1 MVLPELKR
9 AAQGPLRLLLGVLA
23 ILCLG
28 APAQLARGAGPWIS
42 EVFFNPPESF
52 DAPNEY
58 IEFRGTPNSTLP
70 LGTYFVSIEGNAGGN
85 PGTILNV
92 FDLSG
97 RTIGGN
103 GFLVLL
109 QNSNSYTAHAHASVA
124 VNTLGPGWG
133 HGANSTIGHR
143 GENSSSTD
151 LENPSIT
158 YLLIQSS
165 LAPANDADIDADND
179 GVPENPIFSTWTVID
194 GVGIL
199 DNTGLGDVAY
209 GPINFRRNAAATVMP
224 GSTVVA
230 INFTPNYV
238 GRSGNTTGWAAG
250 AWVVSENIGGTAPAF
265 SLGPSASTVPAS
277 FAGRQ
282 LNHIGAPNFGAAQIA
297 GIVVTHSSGS
307 TTVAEGGGT
316 DSYTIALNANP
327 NGAVQLLV
335 SAGDGQVEVSID
347 NGATFAASRTITL
360 NSTAARTIVVRAV
373 DDTLIEMGDVRAR
386 IVHSLSSSTSSVYP
400 PGTLA
405 PGVEVRVTDNEFVL
419 LSELKVNPPG
429 TSEAPHEFIEIRGT
443 PGGQLRNVYVVVLEG
458 DAGADPGTS
467 TMVVDLSGAT
477 MGSSGLLLIAAPGH
491 SYSFPAST
499 TTFFDDQLATLGGA
513 LGNGSISFFLLSSP
527 EPIPEGEDLDG
538 GDNGVLEELHP
549 DHRLIDAVAWGDGDT
564 NDVLY
569 GGVILAQREGTPD
582 AATRIPGNLTPLSA
596 GAWFCG
602 DLAGNDPATLTYH
615 GRDISTNF
623 PSGTPLSPGIPNN
636 TAPTVTPIAP
646 LSGVIGDPTN
656 PRIAFTV
663 NDAESGAAE
672 LTVSLT
678 SSNDLVVPDAN
689 LTLTSGAIGQYT
701 LTINPIGVGYSTIY
715 LRVSDGR
722 VTNTIEIPY
731 AASAMGRPGG
741 VFHTGTADASA
752 AMPIDADLM
761 WVGDDENQIIRIYR
775 RNLSGAPLAEF
786 NMTPFLG
793 LTDIENGRPR
803 EVDIEAATRVGNR
816 IFWLGAHSHANIA
829 EARTNRSRLFGTD
842 ISGSGAGS
850 TLTYVGRYDYLKLDL
865 VNWDVNNGHGKGANY
880 YGLAGSTTEGVD
892 PKTPEGFNLEGLAMA
907 PGSST
912 TAYIGV
918 RAPIVPATNRTH
930 ALLVPVVNFTTVAV
944 GNGPPGSA
952 QFGAPIE
959 LDMFGR
965 GFRSIEWNGFA
976 YLIVAGTPYDNTG
989 PYPRDF
995 RLFTWSGNP
1004 AEQPEERAADLTDM
1018 NPEAIVELPAAPFSP
1033 TDQIQIISDN
1043 GRRIWYN
1050 DDIQGKFLPEVNF
1063 KKFRSDRVTLGDMV
1077 KSAPYIISNVVSEAG
1092 VRLTWRSRVNDM
1104 YRVQYKSALHMTWF
1118 DAPGDTLATHT
1129 TTTRFHALP
1138 PDSQRFYRVI
1148 ALP

>member
-23 ILCLG
+23 VLCLG
-28 APAQLARGAGPWIS
+28 APAQLARGAGPWIN
-42 EVFFNPPESF
+42 EVFFNPPGSF

-58 IEFRGTPNSTLP
+58 IEIRGTPNSTLS
-70 LGTYFVSIEGNAGGN
+70 LGTYFVSIEGNGSGN
-85 PGTILNV
+85 PGTIQNV

-97 RTIGGN
+97 RAIGGN

-109 QNSNSYTAHAHASVA
+109 QNSNAYTAHAHASVA
-124 VNTLGPGWG
+124 VNTVGPGWG
-133 HGANSTIGHR
+133 QGASSTVGHR
-143 GENSSSTD
+143 GRNSSSTD

-158 YLLIQSS
+158 YLLIQTS
-165 LAPANDADIDADND
+165 LAPANEVDLDADND
-179 GVPENPIFSTWTVID
+179 GVPENPVFSTWTVID

-209 GPINFRRNAAATVMP
+209 GVINFRRNAAATVMP
-224 GSTVVA
+224 GTTVVP
-230 INFTPNYV
+230 IDFTPDYV
-238 GRSGNTTGWAAG
+238 GRSGNTTGWTAG
-250 AWVVSENIGGTAPAF
+250 GWVASGNLAGLAPPFA
-265 SLGPSASTVPAS
+265 LGPSGSTAPSS

-282 LNHIGAPNFGAAQIA
+282 LNHLGAPNFGAAQIA
-297 GIVVTHSSGS
+297 GIVVTHSSGN
-307 TTVAEGGGT
+307 TTVTEGGGT

-335 SAGDGQVEVSID
+335 SGTDGQVEVSID
-347 NGATFAASRTITL
+347 NGATFAASRTLTL
-360 NSTAARTIVVRAV
+360 NSTAARTVIVRAV
-373 DDTLIEMGDVRAR
+373 DDPLIEISDVRAR
-386 IVHSLSSSTSSVYP
+386 IIHSLSSSTSSIYP

-405 PGVEVRVTDNEFVL
+405 PVVDVRVTDNEFVL

-429 TSEAPHEFIEIRGT
+429 AFDAPHEFIEVRGT
-443 PGGQLRNVYVVVLEG
+443 PGGQFRNIYVAVIDG
-458 DAGADPGTS
+458 NSSGNPGRS
-467 TMVVDLSGAT
+467 TMVVDLGSAT
-477 MGSSGLLLIAAPGH
+477 VGSNGLLLIAAPGH
-491 SYSFPAST
+491 SYSYPAAT
-499 TTFFDDQLATLGGA
+499 TTFLDDQLATLGGA
-513 LGNGSISFFLLSSP
+513 LGNGSISFLLLSSP
-527 EPIPEGEDLDG
+527 EPILEGEDLDG

-549 DHRLIDAVAWGDGDT
+549 DHRLIDAVAWRDGDST
-564 NDVLY
+564 DVLY
-569 GGVILAQREGTPD
+569 GGVNLIQREGTPD
-582 AATRIPGNLTPLSA
+582 AATRIPGDPTPLSA
-596 GAWFCG
+596 SAWFCG
-602 DLAGNDPATLTYH
+602 DLAGSNPATVIYH
-615 GRDISTNF
+615 GQTTSTNF
-623 PSGTPLSPGIPNN
+623 PGGTPLSPGIPNN
-636 TAPTVTPIAP
+636 TAPSVTPIAP

-656 PRIAFTV
+656 PRITFTI
-663 NDAESGAAE
+663 NDAESGAAG
-672 LTVSLT
+672 LFVSLT
-678 SSNDLVVPDAN
+678 SSNQLVVPVEN
-689 LTLTSGAIGQYT
+689 LTLTSGAVGQYT
-701 LTINPIGVGYSTIY
+701 LAINPMGVGYSTIY
-715 LRVSDGR
+715 LRVSDGLL
-722 VTNTIEIPY
+722 TNVIEIPY

-752 AMPIDADLM
+752 ALPIDADLM
-761 WVGDDENQIIRIYR
+761 WVGDDENQILRIYR
-775 RNLSGAPLAEF
+775 RNLSGAPIAEF
-786 NMTPFLG
+786 NMTPLLG

-842 ISGSGAGS
+842 VSGSGAAS
-850 TLTYVGRYDYLKLDL
+850 TLAYVGRYDYLKLDL

-880 YGLAGSTTEGVD
+880 YGLAASTAEGVD

-930 ALLVPVVNFTTVAV
+930 ALLVPVLNFTTVAV

-952 QFGAPIE
+952 QFVPPIE

-976 YLIVAGTPYDNTG
+976 YLIVAGTQYDNTG
-989 PYPRDF
+989 DYPRDF
-995 RLFTWSGNP
+995 RLFTWSGHP
-1004 AEQPEERAADLTDM
+1004 ADQPQERAADLTDM
-1018 NPEAIVELPAAPFSP
+1018 NPEAIVELPAAPFSA

-1043 GRRIWYN
+1043 GRRLWYN
-1050 DDIQGKFLPEVNF
+1050 DDIQAKFLPEVNF
-1063 KKFRSDRVTLGDMV
+1063 KKFRSDRVTLGDIV
-1077 KSAPYIISNVVSEAG
+1077 KSAPYIISNVVSDAG
-1092 VRLTWRSRVNDM
+1092 VTLTWRSRVNDT

-1118 DAPGDTLATHT
+1118 DMPGDTLATHT

>member
-1 MVLPELKR
+1 MKR

-23 ILCLG
+23 VFCLG

-42 EVFFNPPESF
+42 EIFFNPPESF

-58 IEFRGTPNSTLP
+58 IEIRGTPNSTLP
-70 LGTYFVSIEGNAGGN
+70 LGTYLISIEGNASGN

-97 RTIGGN
+97 RAIGGN

-124 VNTLGPGWG
+124 VNTVGPGWG
-133 HGANSTIGHR
+133 HGASSTVGHR

-158 YLLIQSS
+158 YLLIETS

-179 GVPENPIFSTWTVID
+179 GDPENPIFSTWRVID

-209 GPINFRRNAAATVMP
+209 GLINFRRNAAATVRP

-238 GRSGNTTGWAAG
+238 GRSGNTTSSAAG
-250 AWVVSENIGGTAPAF
+250 AWVVSEDIAGSAPAF
-265 SLGPSASTVPAS
+265 ALGPAASTVPSS

-297 GIVVTHSSGS
+297 GIVVTHSGGN

-335 SAGDGQVEVSID
+335 STSDGQVEVSID

-373 DDTLIEMGDVRAR
+373 DDTLVEMGDVTGR

-405 PGVEVRVTDNEFVL
+405 PTVNVRVTDNEFVL

-429 TSEAPHEFIEIRGT
+429 PGDAPNEFIEIRGT
-443 PGGQLRNVYVVVLEG
+443 PGGQLRNIYVVVIEG
-458 DAGADPGTS
+458 DAAGNPGRS

-477 MGSSGLLLIAAPGH
+477 LGSSGLLLIAAPGH
-491 SYSFPAST
+491 SYSFPPST
-499 TTFFDDQLATLGGA
+499 TTLLDGQLATFGGA
-513 LGNGSISFFLLSSP
+513 LGNGSISFFLVSSP

-538 GDNGVLEELHP
+538 GDNGVLEELP
-549 DHRLIDAVAWGDGDT
+549 EGHRLIDAVAWRDGDI

-569 GGVILAQREGTPD
+569 GGVVLTQRAGTPD
-582 AATRIPGNLTPLSA
+582 AATRIPANLTPLSA
-596 GAWFCG
+596 SAWFCG

-615 GRDISTNF
+615 GRDTSTNF

-636 TAPTVTPIAP
+636 LAPSVTLIAP

-656 PRIAFTV
+656 PRITFTV
-663 NDAESGAAE
+663 NDAESGAAG
-672 LTVSLT
+672 LIVSLT
-678 SSNDLVVPDAN
+678 SSNQLVVPNQN
-689 LTLTSGAIGQYT
+689 LTLTSEAVGQYT

-715 LRVSDGR
+715 LRVSDGS
-722 VTNTIEIPY
+722 VTNTVEIPY
-731 AASAMGRPGG
+731 AASEMGRPGG

-752 AMPIDADLM
+752 AIPIDAELM

-775 RNLSGAPLAEF
+775 RNLSGLPLAQF

-842 ISGSGAGS
+842 VSGSGAAS
-850 TLTYVGRYDYLKLDL
+850 TLAYVGRYDYLKLDL

-880 YGLAGSTTEGVD
+880 YGLAASTTEGVD

-930 ALLVPVVNFTTVAV
+930 ALLVPVVNFTTLAV

-952 QFGAPIE
+952 QFGTPIE

-989 PYPRDF
+989 EYPRDF

-1004 AEQPEERAADLTDM
+1004 AEQPQERAADLTDM

-1033 TDQIQIISDN
+1033 SDVIQIISDN

-1063 KKFRSDRVTLGDMV
+1063 KKFRSDRVTLGEAV
-1077 KSAPYIISNVVSEAG
+1077 KSAPYIISNVVSETG
-1092 VRLTWRSRVNDM
+1092 VTLTWRSRVNDT

-1118 DAPGDTLATHT
+1118 DVPGDTLATHT
-1129 TTTRFHALP
+1129 TTTCFHALP
-1138 PDSQRFYRVI
+1138 PDTQRFYRVI

>member
-23 ILCLG
+23 VLCLG
-28 APAQLARGAGPWIS
+28 APAQVARGAGPWIS
-42 EVFFNPPESF
+42 EIFFNPPESF

-58 IEFRGTPNSTLP
+58 IELRGTPNSTLP
-70 LGTYFVSIEGNAGGN
+70 LGTYLISIEGNGSGN

-97 RTIGGN
+97 RSIGGN

-109 QNSNSYTAHAHASVA
+109 QNSNSYTAHAHASVV
-124 VNTLGPGWG
+124 VNTVGPGWG
-133 HGANSTIGHR
+133 HGTSSTVAHR

-165 LAPANDADIDADND
+165 LAPANEADIDADND

-209 GPINFRRNAAATVMP
+209 GPINFRRNAAATAMP

-230 INFTPNYV
+230 INFTPDYV
-238 GRSGNTTGWAAG
+238 ARSANTTGWTAG
-250 AWVVSENIGGTAPAF
+250 AWVVSEDIAGTAPNF
-265 SLGPSASTVPAS
+265 SLGPTASTVPS
-277 FAGRQ
+277 SLAGRQ

-297 GIVVTHSSGS
+297 GIVVTHSSGN

-335 SAGDGQVEVSID
+335 SAGDSQVEVSID
-347 NGATFAASRTITL
+347 NGATFAASRTVTL
-360 NSTAARTIVVRAV
+360 NSTAVRTIVVRAV
-373 DDTLIEMGDVRAR
+373 DDTLIEMADVRAR

-405 PGVEVRVTDNEFVL
+405 PAVEVRVTDNEFVL

-429 TSEAPHEFIEIRGT
+429 TGDAPHEFIEIRGT
-443 PGGQLRNVYVVVLEG
+443 PGGQLRNVYVVAIEG
-458 DAGADPGTS
+458 DVVRDPGTS

-477 MGSSGLLLIAAPGH
+477 IGSNGLLLIAAPGH
-491 SYSFPAST
+491 SYSYPANT
-499 TTFFDDQLATLGGA
+499 TTFIEDQLATLGGA
-513 LGNGSISFFLLSSP
+513 LGNGSISFLLLSSP

-538 GDNGVLEELHP
+538 GDNGVLEELP
-549 DHRLIDAVAWGDGDT
+549 EGHRLIDAVAWSDGDT
-564 NDVLY
+564 SDVLY
-569 GGVILAQREGTPD
+569 GGVMLTQREGTPD

-596 GAWFCG
+596 SAWFCG
-602 DLAGNDPATLTYH
+602 DLAGSNPATVTYH
-615 GRDISTNF
+615 GQDTSTNF

-636 TAPTVTPIAP
+636 TAPSVTPIAP

-656 PRIAFTV
+656 PRIVFTI
-663 NDAESGAAE
+663 NDAESGAAG
-672 LTVSLT
+672 LIVSLT
-678 SSNDLVVPDAN
+678 SSNQLVVPNEN
-689 LTLTSGAIGQYT
+689 LTLTWGAVGQYT
-701 LTINPIGVGYSTIY
+701 LTIDPIGVGYSTIY
-715 LRVSDGR
+715 LRVSDGA
-722 VTNTIEIPY
+722 VTNIIEIPY

-752 AMPIDADLM
+752 AMPIDAELM

-786 NMTPFLG
+786 NMTPLLG
-793 LTDIENGRPR
+793 LTDIEDGRPR

-842 ISGSGAGS
+842 ISGSGAAS

-865 VNWDVNNGHGKGANY
+865 VSWDVNNGHGKGANY
-880 YGLAGSTTEGVD
+880 YGLAASTTEGVD

-930 ALLVPVVNFTTVAV
+930 ALLVPVVNFTTLAV

-952 QFGAPIE
+952 HFGTPIE

-989 PYPRDF
+989 AYPRDF

-1004 AEQPEERAADLTDM
+1004 AEQPQERAVDLTDL
-1018 NPEAIVELPAAPFSP
+1018 NPEAIVELPATPFSP

-1063 KKFRSDRVTLGDMV
+1063 KKFRSDRVTLGEAV
-1077 KSAPYIISNVVSEAG
+1077 KSAPFIISNVVSEAG
-1092 VRLTWRSRVNDM
+1092 VTLTWRSRVNDT

-1118 DAPGDTLATHT
+1118 DVPGDTLATHT
-1129 TTTRFHALP
+1129 TTTCFHALP

-1148 ALP
+1148 ALR

>member
-1 MVLPELKR
+1 MKR
-9 AAQGPLRLLLGVLA
+9 AAQGPLRLLLGVLV

-28 APAQLARGAGPWIS
+28 GPAPLARGAGPWIS
-42 EVFFNPPESF
+42 EIFFNPPGSF

-58 IEFRGTPNSTLP
+58 IEIRGTPNSTLE
-70 LGTYFVSIEGNAGGN
+70 LGTYLISIEGNSAGN
-85 PGTILNV
+85 PGTIQNV

-109 QNSNSYTAHAHASVA
+109 QNSNSYTAHPHATVIA
-124 VNTLGPGWG
+124 NTVGPGWG
-133 HGANSTIGHR
+133 HGPSSTVAHRGANSS
-143 GENSSSTD
+143 NTD

-165 LAPANDADIDADND
+165 LAPANEADIDSDND
-179 GVPENPIFSTWTVID
+179 GVPENPIFSTWRVID

-209 GPINFRRNAAATVMP
+209 GPINFRSNAAATVMP

-230 INFTPNYV
+230 ISFTPDYV
-238 GRSGNTTGWAAG
+238 ARSGNTTGWGAG
-250 AWVVSENIGGTAPAF
+250 AWVAGGDIAGLPPNFTLGPAASTAP
-265 SLGPSASTVPAS
+265 SS

-297 GIVVTHSSGS
+297 GIVVTHSGGN

-316 DSYTIALNANP
+316 DSYTIALNTSP
-327 NGAVQLLV
+327 NGGVQLLV
-335 SAGDGQVEVSID
+335 SASDGQVEVSTD

-360 NSTAARTIVVRAV
+360 NSLAARTIVVRAV
-373 DDTLIEMGDVRAR
+373 DDTLIEMADVRAR
-386 IVHSLSSSTSSVYP
+386 IIHSLSSSTSNVYP

-405 PGVEVRVTDNEFVL
+405 PPVDVRVTDNEFVL

-429 TSEAPHEFIEIRGT
+429 PFDGPHEFIEIRGT
-443 PGGQLRNVYVVVLEG
+443 PGGQPRNIYVLVVDG
-458 DAGADPGTS
+458 NVSGDPGTS
-467 TMVVDLSGAT
+467 TLVVDLNGAT
-477 MGSSGLLLIAAPGH
+477 IGSNGLLLIAAPAN
-491 SYSFPAST
+491 SYSYPAST
-499 TTFFDDQLATLGGA
+499 TTFLDDQLSTLGGA
-513 LGNGSISFFLLSSP
+513 LGNGSVSFFLLSSP

-538 GDNGVLEELHP
+538 GNNGVLEELHP
-549 DHRLIDAVAWGDGDT
+549 DHRLIDAVAWRDGDT

-569 GGVILAQREGTPD
+569 GGVILTQRDGTPD

-596 GAWFCG
+596 SAWFCG
-602 DLAGNDPATLTYH
+602 DLAGSNPATVVYDGQDT
-615 GRDISTNF
+615 STNF
-623 PSGTPLSPGIPNN
+623 PSGTPLSPGIHNN
-636 TAPTVTPIAP
+636 TAPSVTPIEP

-656 PRIAFTV
+656 PGIAFSI
-663 NDAESGAAE
+663 NDAESGAAG
-672 LTVSLT
+672 LFVSVT
-678 SSNDLVVPDAN
+678 SSNQLVVSNVN
-689 LTLTSGAIGQYT
+689 LTLTQGAVGQYT
-701 LTINPIGVGYSTIY
+701 LTIDPIGVGYSTIY
-715 LRVSDGR
+715 LRVSDGA
-722 VTNTIEIPY
+722 VTNTVEIPY

-741 VFHTGTADASA
+741 IFHTGTADASA
-752 AMPIDADLM
+752 SIPIDAELM

-775 RNLSGAPLAEF
+775 RNLSGAPVAEF

-793 LTDIENGRPR
+793 LTDIEDGRPR

-842 ISGSGAGS
+842 VSGSGAAS

-865 VNWDVNNGHGKGANY
+865 VNWDINNGHGKGANY
-880 YGLAGSTTEGVD
+880 YGLAASTTEGVD

-930 ALLVPVVNFTTVAV
+930 ALLVPVVNFTTLAV

-952 QFGAPIE
+952 RFGTPIE
-959 LDMFGR
+959 LDMFER

-989 PYPRDF
+989 AYPRDF

-1004 AEQPEERAADLTDM
+1004 ADQPQERGADLTDM

-1033 TDQIQIISDN
+1033 TNRIQIISDN

-1063 KKFRSDRVTLGDMV
+1063 KKFRSDRVTLGDVV
-1077 KSAPYIISNVVSEAG
+1077 KSAPYIISNVVSESG
-1092 VRLTWRSRVNDM
+1092 VTLTWRSRVNDT
-1104 YRVQYKSALHMTWF
+1104 YRVQYKSALHTTWF
-1118 DAPGDTLATHT
+1118 DIPGDTLATHT